1 MVKLRVLALSLL
13 VLGFFLTVRAAEKST
28 WTGTLVDAYCYLQ
41 DNSNVGNDHS
51 GMSGCGTEC
60 LKNGRPAG
68 LLSEDK
74 KFFTIVA
81 PSPALAKYVGQPVR
95 VSGELYGSAIVA
107 DKVEVKQ
114 AGKWVAVDI
123 KIKGMM

>member
-1 MVKLRVLALSLL
+1 MIKLRVLALSLL
-13 VLGFFLTVRAAEKST
+13 VLGFLLTVRATEKST

-51 GMSGCGTEC
+51 GMSGCGTTC

-68 LLSEDK
+68 LLSED

-107 DKVEVKQ
+107 DKVEIKQ